1 MFYPIMI
8 DMSNKKIVVV
18 GGGKIGYRKS
28 QKLLEFGGEV
38 MVISPKFSKEF
49 CLLEKEY
56 ADKIILIRDFY
67 NKKYLKKA
75 FLVIAAT
82 DSSETNQQI
91 AIDSKN
97 NKSLCNVVDNREK
110 SSFISTSTINKEGLV
125 VSISTMGKFP
135 YLSKKVRKDLQKQY
149 SKFDK
154 EYVDVLEKVR
164 KVVLKK
170 YKEHSEKIF
179 DHALDL
185 NIEELKVFLRKL
197 EEEDLNGEVDI

>member
-91 AIDSKN
+91 AIDSRN

-197 EEEDLNGEVDI
+197 EEDLNGEVDI